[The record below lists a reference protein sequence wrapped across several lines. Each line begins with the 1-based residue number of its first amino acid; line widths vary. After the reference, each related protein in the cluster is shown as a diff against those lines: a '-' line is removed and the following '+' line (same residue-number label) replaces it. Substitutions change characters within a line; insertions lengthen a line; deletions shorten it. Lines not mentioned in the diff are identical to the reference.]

1 MFEIQ
6 THNPAHTPTPIGPYH
21 HIAQAGPFIWL
32 SGTPGVDPA
41 TGQLAGTDAGSQ
53 TTQIMANLH
62 TMLASCGASLAHL
75 VHVTVFLK
83 KNEDFAAMNVAY
95 EQALKKQA
103 GGHLPARTVIVVADL
118 PKPGALLTM
127 NAQAIRP
134 TA

>member
-1 MFEIQ
+1 MLTIQ

-21 HIAQAGPFIWL
+21 HVAQAGPFIWL

-41 TGQLAGTDAGSQ
+41 TGQLTGADVGSQ
-53 TTQIMANLH
+53 TTQILANLQ
-62 TMLASCGASLAHL
+62 TMLASCGANLANL

-83 KNEDFAAMNVAY
+83 QTNDFAAMNTAY
-95 EQALKKQA
+95 EHALQTHA

-127 NAQAIRP
+127 NGQAIRP
-134 TA
+134 TE